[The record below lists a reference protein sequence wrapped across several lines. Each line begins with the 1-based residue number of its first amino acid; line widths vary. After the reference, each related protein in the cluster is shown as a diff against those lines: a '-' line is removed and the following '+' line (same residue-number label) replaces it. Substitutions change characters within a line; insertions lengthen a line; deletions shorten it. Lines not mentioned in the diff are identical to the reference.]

1 METPREILRRAGER
15 RRPAAGAGP
24 VRIASAAPRPAPVAP
39 QPASVKPLP
48 EQQERVVVPQP
59 IRANSVYRQLMRSH
73 DRMHT
78 QHLQG

>member
-15 RRPAAGAGP
+15 RRPEAGMTP
-24 VRIASAAPRPAPVAP
+24 PRVAP
-39 QPASVKPLP
+39 SPIAQQPTAPMAAQPA
-48 EQQERVVVPQP
+48 RVAAPQP

>member
-1 METPREILRRAGER
+1 METPRNVLRRAGER
-15 RRPAAGAGP
+15 RRPA
-24 VRIASAAPRPAPVAP
+24 VSAPARPAPVAP
-39 QPASVKPLP
+39 QPVAAVDAPAERP
-48 EQQERVVVPQP
+48 ERVVAPQP

>member
-15 RRPAAGAGP
+15 RSPS
-24 VRIASAAPRPAPVAP
+24 ASAVRPRTAPISPAPVAP
-39 QPASVKPLP
+39 QPVMSASAQT
-48 EQQERVVVPQP
+48 EQSERVVVPQP

>member
-15 RRPAAGAGP
+15 RGAAASTVPPRTAP
-24 VRIASAAPRPAPVAP
+24 VSPSPVAP
-39 QPASVKPLP
+39 QPVMPAAAQA
-48 EQQERVVVPQP
+48 EQSERVAVPQP
-59 IRANSVYRQLMRSH
+59 IRSNSVYRQLMRSH